1 MASPPDGSDVQHLP
15 SAKPYLLR
23 GMVQWM
29 EDNGLTPQI
38 LVDATLDGVSVP
50 QEHVKA
56 GKIVLNIAQRAT
68 TRRDLANEYV
78 SFGARFGGVARE
90 VWVPMLAVLAVYA
103 RENGQ
108 GMTFPTEETDTPP
121 SAPEPPPPERPKLRV
136 VK

>member
-1 MASPPDGSDVQHLP
+1 MDNLP

-38 LVDATLDGVSVP
+38 LVDATAATVSVP

-56 GKIVLNIAQRAT
+56 GKIVLNIALQAT
-68 TRRDLANEYV
+68 ARREIDNEYV

-90 VWVPMLAVLAVYA
+90 VWVPMAAVLAVYA

-108 GMTFPTEETDTPP
+108 GMTFPTDESGAPPDPPTP
-121 SAPEPPPPERPKLRV
+121 SPERPKLRV

>member
-1 MASPPDGSDVQHLP
+1 MDNLP

-38 LVDATLDGVSVP
+38 LVDATLDGVSVTP
-50 QEHVKA
+50 EHVKA
-56 GKIVLNIAQRAT
+56 GKIVLNIAERAT
-68 TRRDLANEYV
+68 VKRVLDNDNV

-108 GMTFPTEETDTPP
+108 GMTFPVEEGPTPP
-121 SAPEPPPPERPKLRV
+121 SAPEPPPERPKLRV